1 MENRNQL
8 LDASIEKV
16 MTDIEQTRREDM
28 VVAANKVRLAPAQAG
43 ETRIEAE
50 FEGNVRPVKQ
60 VALSQIES
68 TLLPGFSTFGR
79 NLVQAGM
86 RDLYIDNANRLLER
100 AGDKKM
106 VRMSARQN
114 GEMSLRAWLS
124 TSYQRYDD
132 DVVFGA
138 MLDAIEDTPE
148 ATAFRSI
155 GGYRT
160 DSTSYIKL
168 VTKDPLFSIQAD
180 GRERAFSPGF
190 ILSNS
195 EVGQGYCRLDVLLID
210 RYCTN
215 GCIFSSENLGQ
226 VKIMH
231 RGRNFNELVSGT
243 IIAPHQ
249 GGEAIAKMESAIRT
263 AVKTAFDKDL
273 YLSYREVL
281 QQAANIKIDDGGEH
295 DMELFAK
302 QIGRICGL
310 TESEHKAVAQRML
323 ETGDRS
329 LFGIQAALTDE
340 AKYARN
346 YDRKLELERA
356 GGKIFTEIPR
366 RWKTIQ
372 NLVAAEKLNSD
383 K

>member
-79 NLVQAGM
+79 NLVQVGM

-106 VRMSARQN
+106 VRMSARPD

-138 MLDAIEDTPE
+138 MLDAIDDTPE
-148 ATAFRSI
+148 ATAFQSI

-168 VTKDPLFSIQAD
+168 VTKDPLFTIRAD

-195 EVGQGYCRLDVLLID
+195 EVGQGYCRLDILLID

-249 GGEAIAKMESAIRT
+249 GGEAIAKMESAIRA

-273 YLSYREVL
+273 YLSYREIL
-281 QQAANIKIDDGGEH
+281 QQAANIKIDEGGEH
-295 DMELFAK
+295 DLELFAK
-302 QIGRICGL
+302 QIGRVCGL

-340 AKYARN
+340 AKYAKN

-372 NLVAAEKLNSD
+372 NLVAAEKLT

>member
-50 FEGNVRPVKQ
+50 FEGKVRPVKQ

-86 RDLYIDNANRLLER
+86 RDLYIDNANRLLDR

-243 IIAPHQ
+243 LIAPHQ

-273 YLSYREVL
+273 YLSYRETL
-281 QQAANIKIDDGGEH
+281 QQAANIKIDEGGEH
-295 DMELFAK
+295 DLELFAK
-302 QIGRICGL
+302 QIGRVCGL
-310 TESEHKAVAQRML
+310 TENEHKAVAQRML

-372 NLVAAEKLNSD
+372 NLVAAEKLS

>member
-79 NLVQAGM
+79 NLVQVGM

-106 VRMSARQN
+106 VRMSARQD

-138 MLDAIEDTPE
+138 MLDAIDDTPE
-148 ATAFRSI
+148 ATAFQSI
-155 GGYRT
+155 GGYRI

-281 QQAANIKIDDGGEH
+281 QQAANIKIDEGGEH
-295 DMELFAK
+295 DLELFAK
-302 QIGRICGL
+302 QIGRVCGL
-310 TESEHKAVAQRML
+310 PNPSTKPS
-323 ETGDRS
+323 
-329 LFGIQAALTDE
+329 
-340 AKYARN
+340 RN
-346 YDRKLELERA
+346 GCWRPA
-356 GGKIFTEIPR
+356 TVHSSGFR
-366 RWKTIQ
+366 RR
-372 NLVAAEKLNSD
+372 
-383 K
+383 

>member
-231 RGRNFNELVSGT
+231 WGRNFNELVSGT
-243 IIAPHQ
+243 IIPHQ

-281 QQAANIKIDDGGEH
+281 QQAANIKIDEGGEH
-295 DMELFAK
+295 DLELFAK
-302 QIGRICGL
+302 QIGRVCGL

>member
-243 IIAPHQ
+243 IIPHQ

-281 QQAANIKIDDGGEH
+281 QQAANIKIDEGGEH
-295 DMELFAK
+295 DLELFAK
-302 QIGRICGL
+302 QIGRVCGL